1 MADRTVLAPEVNGPL
16 GQVRPRPIGITAAAM
31 ILIVLWS
38 TPFLEGAIA
47 SLRCTIL
54 LLSEDRLA
62 DEQSRQVVI
71 DAARAIERVPEL
83 LGLGLHFL
91 LTARVL

>member
-1 MADRTVLAPEVNGPL
+1 VADRMVLAEVNGPL
-16 GQVRPRPIGITAAAM
+16 EQVRPRPIGITAAAV

-54 LLSEDRLA
+54 LLSKPTQCGSAMHVLA
-62 DEQSRQVVI
+62 LDHDWSDTRALAPRSRSGRS
-71 DAARAIERVPEL
+71 ASSSA
-83 LGLGLHFL
+83 
-91 LTARVL
+91 